1 MLLKIKFKACGM
13 EDYNIWIEKYRPKT
27 FEDIIG
33 QEAIVR
39 KVKAFVET
47 KKLPHMIFSGFPG
60 TGKSSLALVTARI
73 LYGENWRDNFL
84 ELNTSDERG
93 IDTVRGEV
101 KNFARTKSVG
111 NFPYRIIFLDESDAL
126 TKEAQHALRRTME
139 NFSSSTRFIF
149 SCNFSSKLIEPI
161 QSRCVVFRF
170 KPLSNDAIVKVIKK
184 ICEKEDL
191 RINEKVLEIIIKVSD
206 GDVRTAT
213 NILQSA
219 AVLGKN
225 ITEESIFE
233 ATSYANPKEIME
245 ILHSSVGGNFLKA
258 RELLLNLM
266 MKQGIDGLEIV
277 KQLQKEIMG
286 LELKENK
293 KLEMIEKCGEVEFR
307 LVEGSDAFIQLQSL
321 IAGFS
326 KIRED

>member
-1 MLLKIKFKACGM
+1 M

-27 FEDIIG
+27 FEDIVG

-47 KKLPHMIFSGFPG
+47 KRLPHMILSGSPG
-60 TGKSSLALVTARI
+60 TGKSSLALITARV
-73 LYGENWRDNFL
+73 LFGENWRDNFL

-93 IDTVRGEV
+93 IDTIMGEV

-126 TKEAQHALRRTME
+126 TKEAQHSLRRMME
-139 NFSSSTRFIF
+139 TFSLSCRFIF

-170 KPLSNDAIVKVIKK
+170 KPLSNDAISKVIKRVCDKENLK
-184 ICEKEDL
+184 IS
-191 RINEKVLEIIIKVSD
+191 EKVLETVIKVSD

-219 AVLGKN
+219 SVLGKI
-225 ITEESIFE
+225 ITEENIFE

-245 ILHSSVGGNFLKA
+245 ILESSVGGNFLKA

-266 MKQGIDGLEIV
+266 IKQGIDGLEIV
-277 KQLQKEIMG
+277 KQLQKWIMD
-286 LELKENK
+286 LNLSENK
-293 KLEMIEKCGEVEFR
+293 KLEMIEKCGEAEFR

-321 IAGFS
+321 IANFS
-326 KIRED
+326 RIKE